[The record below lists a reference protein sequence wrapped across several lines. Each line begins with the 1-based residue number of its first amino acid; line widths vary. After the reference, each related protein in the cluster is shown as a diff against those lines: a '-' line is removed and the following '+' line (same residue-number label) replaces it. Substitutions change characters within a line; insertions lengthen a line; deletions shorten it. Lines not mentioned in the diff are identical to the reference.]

1 MKQGLWKRIV
11 NVLVVCLG
19 FVAIYCG
26 AATAEHDEGNGTSVP
41 DFSHMEPRKIF
52 TKEETVHVVYVG
64 NSLLQVPGIPDK
76 VNTYAENSG
85 YHFENHSYLVSGG
98 TLEKSL
104 KRVALLD
111 TMKQDLLDA
120 DVLVL
125 QEYGNDYD
133 TTYEDICEFVKLC
146 GEDTEVYYYM
156 TEFDYDV
163 ELLKKISY
171 DERVHLIPASL
182 IVEIASTDMGFEY
195 DEMFK
200 PGDYHPSQTYAH
212 LCGLFTFSMIS
223 GQDCTQYPIV
233 DDEKLMEYMK
243 GDTIEAKK
251 ACFEEMYLIV
261 DSIAGY
267 YEEAVKGWK

>member
-11 NVLVVCLG
+11 NVVVVCLG
-19 FVAIYCG
+19 FVAIYFG

-41 DFSHMEPRKIF
+41 NFSHMEPRKTF

-76 VNTYAENSG
+76 VTTYAENSG

-133 TTYEDICEFVKLC
+133 TTY
-146 GEDTEVYYYM
+146 
-156 TEFDYDV
+156 
-163 ELLKKISY
+163 
-171 DERVHLIPASL
+171 
-182 IVEIASTDMGFEY
+182 
-195 DEMFK
+195 
-200 PGDYHPSQTYAH
+200 AH

-223 GQDCTQYPIV
+223 GQDCVKYPLA

-243 GDTIEAKK
+243 GDSIEEKR
-251 ACFEEMYLIV
+251 ACFDEMYMIV